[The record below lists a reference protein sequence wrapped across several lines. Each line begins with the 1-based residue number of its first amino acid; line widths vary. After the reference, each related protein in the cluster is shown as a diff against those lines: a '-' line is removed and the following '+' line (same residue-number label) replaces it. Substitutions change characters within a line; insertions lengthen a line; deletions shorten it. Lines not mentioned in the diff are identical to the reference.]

1 MTLDVRQLERV
12 GHYRVIEARPARP
25 GLFVARVQDA
35 ATGEAARLLLL
46 LPDELEPETR
56 ALLASL
62 AVRAPLAEA
71 ATEGEYAY
79 LALPPSVDGTPE
91 MAALVPG
98 PLPPLTP
105 LWVRLRPF
113 AAAFVLVLAC
123 LAALQVFDN
132 LAWQQNSQNVAQGP
146 GDYWGGGSGALGNAP
161 VSPFGESGS
170 GGDTTA
176 GVQPGGG
183 IIPLSPIGRQ
193 GGGIVPTPAEPGG
206 IALAPPVIPGAV
218 PQAAA
223 AELPATAT
231 PTATAAPTQT
241 ATPAPTAT
249 PTRTAAPAVRQSIPP
264 LNQPQSIPPQPVYRA
279 PVQQYVPQA
288 YTAPQNSYRPP
299 TSGGYR
305 PPAPPAPSRPPS
317 AAPAWSAPVKQP
329 SSWLR

>member
-1 MTLDVRQLERV
+1 MALDVRHLEQV

-35 ATGEAARLLLL
+35 VTGESARLLLL

-79 LALPPSVDGTPE
+79 LALPASVDGTPE
-91 MAALVPG
+91 MLALVPG

-113 AAAFVLVLAC
+113 AAALVLVLAC
-123 LAALQVFDN
+123 LAAIQVMDN
-132 LAWQQNSQNVAQGP
+132 LAWQQSNPTAQGP
-146 GDYWGGGSGALGNAP
+146 GDYWGGGSAALSVVPTAPSSRTAGSAATTSGAQP
-161 VSPFGESGS
+161 DVVIIPMSPF
-170 GGDTTA
+170 
-176 GVQPGGG
+176 
-183 IIPLSPIGRQ
+183 GRQ
-193 GGGIVPTPAEPGG
+193 GGGVVPAPAAPDDVV
-206 IALAPPVIPGAV
+206 IAPPVIPGAV

-231 PTATAAPTQT
+231 PTATPSPTGT

-249 PTRTAAPAVRQSIPP
+249 PTRTAVPVARQYVAPLS
-264 LNQPQSIPPQPVYRA
+264 QPQYIPPQPVYRA
-279 PVQQYVPQA
+279 PVQAYVPQP
-288 YTAPQNSYRPP
+288 YTAPPS
-299 TSGGYR
+299 GYR
-305 PPAPPAPSRPPS
+305 PPSSGGYTPPGGSRPPSPPS
-317 AAPAWSAPVKQP
+317 AAPSWSAPVKQP
-329 SSWLR
+329 SGWFR